1 MHLSKLQY
9 RTFFVFTSLSIVY
22 FMAMIVSFL
31 RCIQHVN
38 KRDTQNEDSTTLGK
52 A

>member
-1 MHLSKLQY
+1 LSKLEY
-9 RTFFVFTSLSIVY
+9 RTLSVSTSLLIVY

-31 RCIQHVN
+31 RYIQHVN
-38 KRDTQNEDSTTLGK
+38 KRDTQNEGSTTLGK